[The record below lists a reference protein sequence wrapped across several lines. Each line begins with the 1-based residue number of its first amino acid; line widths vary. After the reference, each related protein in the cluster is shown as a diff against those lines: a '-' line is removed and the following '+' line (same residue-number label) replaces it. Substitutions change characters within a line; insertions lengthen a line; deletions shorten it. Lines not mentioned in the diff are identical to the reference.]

1 MRVAIVTDYFPDSTH
16 PWNGHSAY
24 QTLRLLARRCEV
36 HVFYAEPVYP
46 PLLKP
51 RESHVHALD
60 RGWSPPD
67 VPATYIPF
75 PVLPVVSRPF
85 NGFVSSRRLLPSVR
99 EWKPDII
106 LNYAVYPYGLAA
118 VRIAKK
124 LGVPCVLTAI
134 GSDLNRIAD
143 PICRVLTRWTLRH
156 ADFVTT
162 VSRDLAKTAVKL
174 GANPARTQA
183 ILNGCDTSVFH
194 PRDRMASRQHLGLD
208 PEAEIV
214 AYIGR
219 LDLRKGLVEL
229 IEAVAALHARRP
241 RLQCFLVG
249 NGPADSVLRDGIA
262 RTGASDF
269 IHLIPPC
276 VTEKIAI
283 WMAAADLVTLP
294 SYMEGCPN
302 VVIEALCAGR
312 PMVATDVGGI
322 PELVDESCGRLIPA
336 RDVPAL
342 TQALDE
348 VLSLKWSAEVIAAQ
362 HTRSWADVADDLL
375 SVLERT
381 ITAA

>member
-1 MRVAIVTDYFPDSTH
+1 
-16 PWNGHSAY
+16 
-24 QTLRLLARRCEV
+24 
-36 HVFYAEPVYP
+36 
-46 PLLKP
+46 
-51 RESHVHALD
+51 
-60 RGWSPPD
+60 
-67 VPATYIPF
+67 
-75 PVLPVVSRPF
+75 
-85 NGFVSSRRLLPSVR
+85 
-99 EWKPDII
+99 
-106 LNYAVYPYGLAA
+106 
-118 VRIAKK
+118 
-124 LGVPCVLTAI
+124 
-134 GSDLNRIAD
+134 
-143 PICRVLTRWTLRH
+143 
-156 ADFVTT
+156 
-162 VSRDLAKTAVKL
+162 
-174 GANPARTQA
+174 
-183 ILNGCDTSVFH
+183 
-194 PRDRMASRQHLGLD
+194 MASRQHLGLD
-208 PEAEIV
+208 PEAEIA

-249 NGPADSVLRDGIA
+249 NGPADSVLRDAIA

-269 IHLIPPC
+269 IHLMPPC
-276 VTEKIAI
+276 ATEKIAI

-342 TQALDE
+342 TQALDA
-348 VLSLKWSAEVIAAQ
+348 VLSLKWSAEAIAAQ

-381 ITAA
+381 ITSA